1 MRLVPRRA
9 DQGGQ
14 SMDGERQR
22 PRGAAASI
30 SLSPEDKIG
39 AAPRQ
44 LDLWSAE
51 QATNN
56 AFKAVQAAIGRLGHT
71 GPSIDKPQEQPPS
84 GEGAQAKFLLIDR
97 VGAQPPA
104 AAPTWDHDIRADDA
118 PGMSN
123 PFPESRRFRPAVVAG
138 AILVV
143 LGLGWAGGWASY
155 RLLGDAPAATS
166 IKQTNVAD
174 CASEPGK
181 NADCAALKSDRDLM
195 PSAGTTGKI
204 AATPPT
210 TAARGHDPSRGSV
223 QQANAATS
231 RDLLPAPANA
241 SSPAPAGAKERV
253 KASSRP
259 TAPVTDTR
267 LTAPVTETRPTAP
280 VPETRPTTIEGW
292 VVREVVG
299 GTAVLQGPEG
309 VWRAKAGDT
318 VPGVGRVDS
327 IVRWG
332 SRWIVATSRG
342 LISTQ
347 N

>member
-1 MRLVPRRA
+1 
-9 DQGGQ
+9 
-14 SMDGERQR
+14 
-22 PRGAAASI
+22 
-30 SLSPEDKIG
+30 
-39 AAPRQ
+39 
-44 LDLWSAE
+44 
-51 QATNN
+51 
-56 AFKAVQAAIGRLGHT
+56 
-71 GPSIDKPQEQPPS
+71 
-84 GEGAQAKFLLIDR
+84 
-97 VGAQPPA
+97 
-104 AAPTWDHDIRADDA
+104 
-118 PGMSN
+118 MSN

-155 RLLGDAPAATS
+155 RLLGNAPAATS
-166 IKQTNVAD
+166 IRQTNVAD

-181 NADCAALKSDRDLM
+181 NADCAAPKSDRDFM
-195 PSAGTTGKI
+195 SSAGTTGKI
-204 AATPPT
+204 AATPPA
-210 TAARGHDPSRGSV
+210 TAARGHDPSRGGV

-231 RDLLPAPANA
+231 RDPLPALANT
-241 SSPAPAGAKERV
+241 SSPASAGAKERV
-253 KASSRP
+253 KASPRP
-259 TAPVTDTR
+259 TAPVS
-267 LTAPVTETRPTAP
+267 ETRPTTPA
-280 VPETRPTTIEGW
+280 PETRPTTIEGW